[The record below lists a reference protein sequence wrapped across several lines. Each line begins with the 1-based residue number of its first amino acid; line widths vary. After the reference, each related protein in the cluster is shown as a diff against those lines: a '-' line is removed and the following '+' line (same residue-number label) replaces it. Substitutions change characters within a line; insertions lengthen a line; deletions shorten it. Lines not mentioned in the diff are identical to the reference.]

1 MLRRSFLI
9 GGVLLIVAIGIAITL
24 TLTQNHTF
32 HGVVYENPKQAP
44 QLNLVTAEN
53 QQFNLADYNDKI
65 ILLFFGYTSCPDVC
79 PSTLSDMKRVMNIL
93 GEDSK
98 FVQVLFVTVDPERDT
113 ADKLR
118 SYMDLFSPTFI
129 GLTGAENDLAKV
141 WGDYGVIRE
150 IDTSTQSAVGYLV
163 NHTSRIYLI
172 DRTGR
177 LLITYGFGTFPEDIS
192 KDIEYLLKTN

>member
-1 MLRRSFLI
+1 MLKRSFLI
-9 GGVLLIVAIGIAITL
+9 GGVILIAAIGIAISL

-44 QLNLVTAEN
+44 QLNLITTEN
-53 QQFNLADYNDKI
+53 QLFDLADLNGKI

-79 PSTLSDMKRVMNIL
+79 PSTLSDMKQVMSIL
-93 GEDSK
+93 ADDSE

-113 ADKLR
+113 IDKLR
-118 SYMDLFSPTFI
+118 SYMALFNPTFI
-129 GLTGAENDLAKV
+129 GLTGPETDLEKV
-141 WGDYGVIRE
+141 WGDFGVVRE

-172 DRTGR
+172 DQAGR
-177 LLITYGFGTFPEDIS
+177 LFITYGFGAYPEDIAD
-192 KDIEYLLKTN
+192 DIEFLLKVN